1 MKITK
6 EHLHYIYA
14 DNNKSNRDKL
24 STLCDNFGVKCL
36 NDEGFKFIEIY
47 SCHGGFS
54 DDFELLGTDNP
65 ESTSR
70 FVSSDD
76 IDEMLRVAALEV
88 SKPVSYDHV
97 VFSDNSIPKLKRTK
111 VEYEKVGFHKC
122 HEAMFEHEMEGGL
135 YVGCNSRFE
144 LATPVDIAENWSC
157 NNLYRRIETP
167 MTWKE
172 ELYNYLDNSCEMS
185 DDFDDSFTIEIE
197 GRPLEFNLNDD
208 EFVDMCKLVASL
220 NSVN

>member
-24 STLCDNFGVKCL
+24 STLCDNFGVKSL

-47 SCHGGFS
+47 SCDGGFS
-54 DDFELLGTDNP
+54 DDFELLDTDNP

-76 IDEMLRVAALEV
+76 IDEMLRAAALDGK
-88 SKPVSYDHV
+88 KPY
-97 VFSDNSIPKLKRTK
+97 TK
-111 VEYEKVGFHKC
+111 VEYVKVGFHKC

-167 MTWKE
+167 MTEREAFVEALQDIW
-172 ELYNYLDNSCEMS
+172 
-185 DDFDDSFTIEIE
+185 
-197 GRPLEFNLNDD
+197 
-208 EFVDMCKLVASL
+208 FVDGFDSAKQFDKIVDSGLFKLV
-220 NSVN
+220 N